1 MTNPFNLIGGK
12 KQYVNQFM
20 GTDEY
25 SGLINELNAITGGV
39 DYNTYI
45 QSVNDIQKM
54 KEIAALQGKVYDA
67 AYNYEKNQK
76 QQQRD
81 ALLGKVTEKL
91 PFLSGLIGDISG
103 NVSNLKSQFPSG
115 FGFDANP
122 YYAASAPVGY
132 HNGRPVYSVNQYTDP
147 MLHYGN
153 YELWNFPENYNL
165 GSLNGQLVYVPMP
178 DDDGSW
184 MKDLGKALTMGLSGA
199 VLTAAGGP
207 VIGGA
212 LTGALSNFA
221 NSGGEASFGDI
232 LKSAAL
238 GAGAGYIGSQA
249 SGLIGNALSDLGA
262 SQAYN
267 PSLGNLVLNGA
278 QEYGSNL
285 GSVFY
290 GSAETPFIGSATS
303 AFPTLAEQLGNVFYG
318 TAATPLVTNGLMG
331 NEGTDVNSI
340 IKQAL
345 KVGSKALGGGEAPAV
360 AAGASGGGMMS
371 YTPSARQTGNTW
383 ATPAIQQENQS
394 FNPSMVAANQ
404 ANNLKAL
411 RNNLIQGND
420 DTRQDYLKS
429 YIENIDKTDFLKN
442 FYA

>member
-1 MTNPFNLIGGK
+1 MTNPFNLKSSGRTD
-12 KQYVNQFM
+12 YASQFM

-25 SGLINELNAITGGV
+25 AGLMNELNALTGGA

-45 QSVNDIQKM
+45 QGVNNIETMQQL
-54 KEIAALQGKVYDA
+54 AALQGKVYDA
-67 AYNYEKNQK
+67 AKTYQ
-76 QQQRD
+76 
-81 ALLGKVTEKL
+81 
-91 PFLSGLIGDISG
+91 
-103 NVSNLKSQFPSG
+103 SNNPSG
-115 FGFDANP
+115 FMGLLTANDPNYNP
-122 YYAASAPVGY
+122 YYSSAPAIGY
-132 HNGRPVYSVNQYTDP
+132 YNGKPVYSVNQYTDP

-153 YELWNFPENYNL
+153 YELWNFPEKYNL
-165 GSLNGQLVYVPMP
+165 SSLNGQLVYVPMP

-345 KVGSKALGGGEAPAV
+345 KVGTKALGGGEAPAV
-360 AAGASGGGMMS
+360 VGGASGGGMMS

-383 ATPAIQQENQS
+383 ATPSIQQENQS

-429 YIENIDKTDFLKN
+429 YIENIDRTDFLKN

>member
-1 MTNPFNLIGGK
+1 MTNPFNLKSSGRTD
-12 KQYVNQFM
+12 YASQFM

-25 SGLINELNAITGGV
+25 AGLMNELNALTGGA

-45 QSVNDIQKM
+45 QGVNDIETMQQL
-54 KEIAALQGKVYDA
+54 AALQGKVYDA
-67 AYNYEKNQK
+67 AKTYQ
-76 QQQRD
+76 
-81 ALLGKVTEKL
+81 
-91 PFLSGLIGDISG
+91 
-103 NVSNLKSQFPSG
+103 SNNPSG
-115 FGFDANP
+115 FMGLLTANDPNYNP
-122 YYAASAPVGY
+122 YYSSAPAIGY
-132 HNGRPVYSVNQYTDP
+132 YNGKPVYSVNQYTDP
-147 MLHYGN
+147 MLHFGN

-165 GSLNGQLVYVPMP
+165 GHLNGQLINVPMP

-249 SGLIGNALSDLGA
+249 SGLIGNALSDYGA

-290 GSAETPFIGSATS
+290 GTAETPFIGAATS
-303 AFPTLAEQLGNVFYG
+303 AFPTLAQQLGNVFYG

-360 AAGASGGGMMS
+360 VGGASGGGMMS